1 MGIGDSLKK
10 WAQSKATEM
19 LTADSGKR
27 DSAAASA
34 DAAEQQAKSDVGEQL
49 LRTAFPKL
57 GEFADKQEADRAARE
72 QAREQERRDEIA
84 SLPLATVQLSVTG
97 QRQRAVVRP
106 ASPRL
111 ERRPAG
117 AARPGL
123 PLDRSLRDKPLA
135 WIELFAEDDKRPV
148 LGGLELTHWGFQIP
162 GYAGDG
168 SYDLTAIARERE
180 AAGAALDYLEWAMD
194 FANADES
201 SLYFYAEAGPSS
213 ITVADGGKRLS
224 VSISMGGT
232 QGDVTATAEITRRA
246 G

>member
-97 QRQRAVVRP
+97 HVSAQWSGELHLAWNDVQPEPPDPDYPSTDPYAT
-106 ASPRL
+106 
-111 ERRPAG
+111 
-117 AARPGL
+117 
-123 PLDRSLRDKPLA
+123 KPLA

-168 SYDLTAIARERE
+168 TYDLTAIARERE
-180 AAGAALDYLEWAMD
+180 ASRRGPGLSGVGDGLRERRR
-194 FANADES
+194 S

-213 ITVADGGKRLS
+213 ITVAEGGKKLAAAS
-224 VSISMGGT
+224 AMSGAL
-232 QGDVTATAEITRRA
+232 GDLIATATIAV
-246 G
+246 